1 MLQSV
6 LCLINNIVPTS
17 TQVRLYDL
25 MDGNGFRCIHEM
37 DVGQILQRY
46 LDTKEQS
53 TALLEDAGML
63 CLPIIHTEECLTVI
77 VA

>member
-1 MLQSV
+1 
-6 LCLINNIVPTS
+6 
-17 TQVRLYDL
+17 